1 MCVFVH
7 VCAYVCVHVSACVRM
22 RVRMC
27 VCMCVCVCSVNLL
40 AKILGV
46 ALTATG
52 LESNRCRHKL
62 AFDSCEVALR
72 KLFKKKKVPSYW
84 AEMLPCSIC
93 EDIAKVMLDAVAGAL
108 HLQQRHM
115 LRMCM
120 HA

>member
-1 MCVFVH
+1 MCVRVCACEC
-7 VCAYVCVHVSACVRM
+7 VCAYACAYVCVYV
-22 RVRMC
+22 
-27 VCMCVCVCSVNLL
+27 CVCVCSVNLL